1 MNINTKTNMRQDI
14 RSDIDKAMQVAAVN
28 TILILAHLDFLAFSE
43 RHRKLK
49 KKKKIDSSLELEFCQ
64 T

>member
-14 RSDIDKAMQVAAVN
+14 RSNIDKAMQVAAVN

-49 KKKKIDSSLELEFCQ
+49 KK
-64 T
+64 